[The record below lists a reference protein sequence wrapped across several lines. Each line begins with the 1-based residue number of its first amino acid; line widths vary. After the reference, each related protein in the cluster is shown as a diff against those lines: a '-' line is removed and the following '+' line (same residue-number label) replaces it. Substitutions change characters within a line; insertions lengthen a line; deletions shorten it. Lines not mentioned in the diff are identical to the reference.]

1 MNTTLFNRIPTRRRR
16 LSATSRLPLTLL
28 CLSLFFEYLRIH
40 DILPILGKLKIQ
52 TAFLAL
58 FVIVVA
64 RQVSMAKSRLA
75 PQSRLLLGFLALALV
90 TFPLATNWFY
100 AYQFAYAIALTLV
113 GYFAIVYILR
123 SEGDLRTFL
132 AWFIGIHTYLATRGI
147 SGYSASQ
154 FRELGG
160 GSLYT
165 STGYVGGY
173 FLGDE
178 NDLALALNI
187 ALPLA
192 MYLFRQARTTW
203 SRVCWGAGLA
213 AILMTIVFTF
223 SRGGFIGLSAMAL
236 YWALTSRKK
245 SEAIGVLALAAILVI
260 AVAPP
265 EYWARIETIFAQDDP
280 TGTKEQREWYW
291 LAARRMFK
299 ASPIWGI
306 GGGNGGVLMPEYGLE
321 FPIELR
327 MNQWG
332 RAFHSMYY
340 QLLAEFGLLGIVLIG
355 SVVVLNTRDL
365 RQIRALRR
373 KGKCS
378 GSIEQLG
385 NCLELSWVG
394 FLTSAAFIS
403 VLGYPHLYYLT
414 ALTLVVHRLALQAS
428 AAPQPEP
435 SAARRRAVRWWSTT

>member
-1 MNTTLFNRIPTRRRR
+1 LNTTLFNRIPTRRR

-28 CLSLFFEYLRIH
+28 CLSLLFEYLRIH
-40 DILPILGKLKIQ
+40 DIVPILGKLKIQ

-58 FVIVVA
+58 FVIVVV
-64 RQVSMAKSRLA
+64 RQVSTAKSRLA
-75 PQSRLLLGFLALALV
+75 PQSRLLLAFLALALV

-100 AYQFAYAIALTLV
+100 AYQFAYLIALTLV

-123 SEGDLRTFL
+123 NERDLRTFL
-132 AWFIGIHTYLATRGI
+132 AWFIGIHTYLAMKGI

-154 FRELGG
+154 FSDAG
-160 GSLYT
+160 YT
-165 STGYVGGY
+165 STGHVGGY

-203 SRVCWGAGLA
+203 SRVCWGMGTV

-223 SRGGFIGLSAMAL
+223 SRGGFVGLSAMGL

-245 SEAIGVLALAAILVI
+245 TKAIGVVALAAILVI

-265 EYWARIETIFAQDDP
+265 EYWARIETIFAHEDP
-280 TGTKEQREWYW
+280 TGTKEQRQWYW
-291 LAARRMFK
+291 AAARRMFA
-299 ASPIWGI
+299 ASPIWGV
-306 GGGNGGVLMPEYGLE
+306 GGDNGRVLMPEYGYE

-327 MNQWG
+327 MNYWG
-332 RAFHSMYY
+332 KAFHSMYY

-355 SVVVLNTRDL
+355 SVLVLNARDL
-365 RQIRALRR
+365 RQIRALGR
-373 KGKCS
+373 KGRCS

-385 NCLELSWVG
+385 NCLQLSWVG

-403 VLGYPHLYYLT
+403 VLSYPHLYYLT
-414 ALTLVVHRLALQAS
+414 ALTMVVHRLALQES
-428 AAPQPEP
+428 TSPQPEQ
-435 SAARRRAVRWWSTT
+435 SAARRRTTRRWSTT